1 MIILDVEQGSEKW
14 FNARIGLVSASNFGK
29 IITPTGKKSTQYKTY
44 MNTLIAEVMMGH
56 KIDNHQSDAML
67 RGIELEPEARDYY
80 EFQTDSEVKQV
91 GLVYMDESKTISCS
105 PDGLLKTKGLEIK
118 CPIPHTQIEY
128 LRSGK
133 LPGKYIP
140 QLQGSMLV
148 TGLIEWDFL
157 SYHPELQQLLIT
169 VESDTAYQAKM
180 KVYLTD
186 FVTEMKEAIN
196 QIKGI
201 K

>member
-1 MIILDVEQGSEKW
+1 M
-14 FNARIGLVSASNFGK
+14 NA
-29 IITPTGKKSTQYKTY
+29 
-44 MNTLIAEVMMGH
+44 LIAEVMMGR
-56 KIDNHQSDAML
+56 KMNTYQSYDMTAA
-67 RGIELEPEARDYY
+67 IELEPEARKYY
-80 EFQTDSEVKQV
+80 EFKTDAEVTQV
-91 GLVYMDESKTISCS
+91 GLVYMDESKTVSCS
-105 PDGLLKTKGLEIK
+105 PDGLMERRGLEIK
-118 CPIPHTQIEY
+118 CPNPNTQIEY
-128 LRSGK
+128 LRANK

-140 QLQGSMLV
+140 QIQGSMLV

-180 KVYLTD
+180 KVYLD
-186 FVTEMKEAIN
+186 EFVTEMKEAIN

>member
-1 MIILDVEQGSEKW
+1 MIILDVKQGSDEW
-14 FNARIGLVSASNFGK
+14 FDARIGLVSASNFCK
-29 IITPTGKKSTQYKTY
+29 IITPTGNKSAQSKSY

-56 KIDNHQSDAML
+56 KIDTHQSDAML

-80 EFQTDSEVKQV
+80 EFKTDSEVHEV
-91 GLVYMDESKTISCS
+91 GLVYMNELKEISCS
-105 PDGLLKTKGLEIK
+105 PDGLMDKKGLEIK
-118 CPIPHTQIEY
+118 CPNPNTQIEY
-128 LRSGK
+128 LRGGK
-133 LPGKYIP
+133 VPSKYIP
-140 QLQGSMLV
+140 QIQGSMLV
-148 TGLIEWDFL
+148 TGLMQWDFL

-169 VESDTAYQAKM
+169 VESDPAYQAKL
-180 KVYLTD
+180 KVYLDD